1 MGKFQEKYKILL
13 YFVKQ
18 NKSEVKHMKLEE
30 LDQLLEKA
38 QQLRDVMTDL
48 EQMESVDKKF
58 IPVSLDDK
66 LLTVAEA
73 AKRLSTS
80 ESMVYD
86 LMNKGLLPYLEIG
99 RRKIREST
107 LVQFIAEYEGYSL
120 NGEEPVK
127 IQKGA

>member
-1 MGKFQEKYKILL
+1 
-13 YFVKQ
+13 
-18 NKSEVKHMKLEE
+18 MKLEE
-30 LDQLLEKA
+30 IDQVLEKV
-38 QQLRDVMTDL
+38 QQLRDVMADL
-48 EQMESVDKKF
+48 ENMESVEKKF
-58 IPVSLDDK
+58 VPVSLDDK

>member
-1 MGKFQEKYKILL
+1 
-13 YFVKQ
+13 
-18 NKSEVKHMKLEE
+18 MKLEE

-38 QQLRDVMTDL
+38 QQLRAVMTDL
-48 EQMESVDKKF
+48 ENMESAEKKF
-58 IPVSLDDK
+58 IPVSLQDR
-66 LLTVAEA
+66 LLTVAEVTE
-73 AKRLSTS
+73 RLATS
-80 ESMVYD
+80 EAMVYD

>member
-1 MGKFQEKYKILL
+1 
-13 YFVKQ
+13 
-18 NKSEVKHMKLEE
+18 MKLEE

-48 EQMESVDKKF
+48 ENMESVEKKF
-58 IPVSLDDK
+58 IPVSLNDR
-66 LLTVAEA
+66 LLTVVEA
-73 AKRLSTS
+73 TERLATS
-80 ESMVYD
+80 KAMVYK
-86 LMNKGLLPYLEIG
+86 LMNSGLLPYLEVG
-99 RRKIREST
+99 DRKIREST

>member
-1 MGKFQEKYKILL
+1 
-13 YFVKQ
+13 
-18 NKSEVKHMKLEE
+18 MKLEE

-38 QQLRDVMTDL
+38 QKLRDVMTDL
-48 EQMESVDKKF
+48 EQMESVEKKF

-80 ESMVYD
+80 ESMVYE

-120 NGEEPVK
+120 NGEEPEPVK

>member
-1 MGKFQEKYKILL
+1 
-13 YFVKQ
+13 
-18 NKSEVKHMKLEE
+18 MKLEE

-38 QQLRDVMTDL
+38 QQLRAVMTDL
-48 EQMESVDKKF
+48 ENMESAEKKF
-58 IPVSLDDK
+58 IPVSLQDR
-66 LLTVAEA
+66 LLTVAEVTE
-73 AKRLSTS
+73 RLATS
-80 ESMVYD
+80 EAMVYD

-127 IQKGA
+127 IQKVA